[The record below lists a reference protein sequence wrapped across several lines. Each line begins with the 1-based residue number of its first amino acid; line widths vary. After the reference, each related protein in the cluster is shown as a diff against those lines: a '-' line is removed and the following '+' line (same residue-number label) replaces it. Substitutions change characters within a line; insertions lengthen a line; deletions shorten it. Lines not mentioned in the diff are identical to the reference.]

1 MAECSFKYITT
12 VQDEDASRRIQS
24 RTACALLGNNTNTAA
39 MDLRGWRWRLGFIL
53 KVTMGRIPFRLL
65 LSFALL
71 FASTR
76 SASAV
81 EVTISPQA
89 LERTLRA
96 QLFNGPQG
104 RYYIRGD
111 ASSACYVYAD
121 SPHVTF
127 VDDRIVVH
135 VHTKAR
141 LGTSVRGACL
151 GVSLST
157 NADVSLVPDAE
168 EESIGF
174 RDARV
179 ERLSESKELN
189 FLLVPFL
196 SHKMPEKMKVNAA
209 VLMRQL
215 LSRSAETTGYALSL
229 SSLKLHSLLV
239 EGDSL
244 VMDVDANLKVD

>member
-1 MAECSFKYITT
+1 LGFMLEGIM
-12 VQDEDASRRIQS
+12 RRIP
-24 RTACALLGNNTNTAA
+24 
-39 MDLRGWRWRLGFIL
+39 
-53 KVTMGRIPFRLL
+53 VRLL

-71 FASTR
+71 FAATR
-76 SASAV
+76 AASAI

-96 QLFNGPQG
+96 QLFNGPEG

-111 ASSACYVYAD
+111 ANSPCYVYAD
-121 SPHVTF
+121 SPHVSF
-127 VDDRIVVH
+127 VADRIVVH
-135 VHTKAR
+135 VHAKAK
-141 LGTSVRGACL
+141 LGTALRGTCV

-174 RDARV
+174 RDARI

-196 SHKMPEKMKVNAA
+196 SHKMPENMKVNAA

-215 LSRSAETTGYALSL
+215 LSRSTETTGYALSL

-239 EGDSL
+239 EGESL

>member
-1 MAECSFKYITT
+1 M
-12 VQDEDASRRIQS
+12 RR
-24 RTACALLGNNTNTAA
+24 LPP
-39 MDLRGWRWRLGFIL
+39 RLFL
-53 KVTMGRIPFRLL
+53 FLAL
-65 LSFALL
+65 LSFA
-71 FASTR
+71 
-76 SASAV
+76 ASAASAI
-81 EVTISPQA
+81 EVKVSSQA
-89 LERTLRA
+89 LERTLRT

-111 ASSACYVYAD
+111 AASACYVYAD

-127 VDDRIVVH
+127 VQDRIVVH
-135 VHTKAR
+135 VHAKAKF
-141 LGTSVRGACL
+141 GTAVHGACI

-157 NADVSLVPDAE
+157 EADVSLIPEAE

-174 RDARV
+174 RDARI

-196 SHKMPEKMKVNAA
+196 SHKLPAQMQMNAA

-215 LSRSAETTGYALSL
+215 LSRSTETTGYALSL
-229 SSLKLHSLLV
+229 NSLKLHSLLV

-244 VMDVDANLKVD
+244 VMDADAALKVD

>member
-1 MAECSFKYITT
+1 
-12 VQDEDASRRIQS
+12 
-24 RTACALLGNNTNTAA
+24 
-39 MDLRGWRWRLGFIL
+39 LGFIL
-53 KVTMGRIPFRLL
+53 EGIMRRSSLPL

-71 FASTR
+71 FAATR
-76 SASAV
+76 AASAI

-96 QLFNGPQG
+96 QLFNGPEG

-111 ASSACYVYAD
+111 ANSPCYVYAD
-121 SPHVTF
+121 SPHVSF
-127 VDDRIVVH
+127 VADRIVVH
-135 VHTKAR
+135 VHAKAK
-141 LGTSVRGACL
+141 LGTALRGTCV

-174 RDARV
+174 RDARI

-196 SHKMPEKMKVNAA
+196 SHKMPENMKVNAA

-215 LSRSAETTGYALSL
+215 LSRSTETTGYALSL

-239 EGDSL
+239 EGESL